1 LTHAEDV
8 LHHESDA
15 GWVVLASQVPRLG
28 GETPALAE
36 HLVERMDVS
45 RPAACLVSPDG
56 EPAGLDLFLEEIE
69 VLLQLQPALLDASLE
84 PPAELAN
91 ASLIMLVGGSNQEW
105 IERLDQ
111 TLLGDL
117 LLQALADGA
126 ILLAVGPAAGATGT
140 WSLSDDGESLL
151 DGLGWVVGAVV
162 VADGSTPAGHE
173 PIRMLLGERPRS
185 YALGLG
191 QHTLVA
197 LGPHG
202 EIEVWGDYQPTV
214 ILGKGWDRG

>member
-1 LTHAEDV
+1 MTHAEDV

-36 HLVERMDVS
+36 HLVERMNVS
-45 RPAACLVSPDG
+45 RPAACLVSPSG
-56 EPAGLDLFLEEIE
+56 ETTGLDLFLEEIE
-69 VLLQLQPALLDASLE
+69 VLLQLQPALLNASLE
-84 PPAELAN
+84 PPTELAN
-91 ASLIMLVGGSNQEW
+91 ASLIILAGGANEEW

-117 LLQALADGA
+117 LLQALAGGA
-126 ILLAVGPAAGATGT
+126 ILMTVGPAAGAIGT
-140 WSLSDDGESLL
+140 WALSDDGDALT

-162 VADGSTPAGHE
+162 ISDGSAPADHE
-173 PIRMLLGERPRS
+173 PVRALLLERPRT

-202 EIEVWGDYQPTV
+202 EIEVWGDYQPTL
-214 ILGKGWDRG
+214 ILGKGWDQG